1 MNLLKYNIFV
11 NVLLHS
17 YILFKMHILIK
28 TYSNFVLIIIFIF
41 HKPEF
46 NFRYF
51 IVSDGVSMT
60 TEGEENETNI

>member
-1 MNLLKYNIFV
+1 M
-11 NVLLHS
+11 
-17 YILFKMHILIK
+17 
-28 TYSNFVLIIIFIF
+28 IFIF

-46 NFRYF
+46 NFRDF